1 MQTNSSRLRPM
12 HCRKIHFCTAKI
24 ALKIEGGIDTVGAH
38 HGLDILAA
46 HRLFHGVLLSRCPAA
61 ILLSVTLALLTA
73 KVNGRFVQSSAHILP
88 FLCHTHRRQGN
99 TAPRPAARAP
109 KRRDSPLRR
118 LFTNRLH
125 VVRSSNRQKPQDS
138 DKMVEKTVGFCV
150 LRRKI
155 VVFTNRA
162 DIFERSGIINL
173 CRKRNTHGCFP
184 FPQRGNDCI

>member
-1 MQTNSSRLRPM
+1 MQTNSSRLCPM

-73 KVNGRFVQSSAHILP
+73 KVNGRFIQNSAHILP
-88 FLCHTHRRQGN
+88 FLCHARRRQGN
-99 TAPRPAARAP
+99 TALRPAARAP
-109 KRRDSPLRR
+109 KRRDFPLRR

-125 VVRSSNRQKPQDS
+125 VVRSSNHQKLQGS
-138 DKMVEKTVGFCV
+138 DKMVKKTVGFCA
-150 LRRKI
+150 LRRKT
-155 VVFTNRA
+155 VVFTN
-162 DIFERSGIINL
+162 
-173 CRKRNTHGCFP
+173 
-184 FPQRGNDCI
+184 

>member
-1 MQTNSSRLRPM
+1 MQTNSLRLCPM
-12 HCRKIHFCTAKI
+12 HCRKIHFCTAII
-24 ALKIEGGIDTVGAH
+24 ALKIEGGIGTVGAH

-109 KRRDSPLRR
+109 KRRDPPPTFIHESSTRCSKFKPTKTPKVQIKWSKIPSVFVHYAEKS
-118 LFTNRLH
+118 LFLQIWLTFLKE
-125 VVRSSNRQKPQDS
+125 VV
-138 DKMVEKTVGFCV
+138 
-150 LRRKI
+150 
-155 VVFTNRA
+155 
-162 DIFERSGIINL
+162 
-173 CRKRNTHGCFP
+173 
-184 FPQRGNDCI
+184 

>member
-73 KVNGRFVQSSAHILP
+73 KVNGRFIQNSAHILP
-88 FLCHTHRRQGN
+88 FLCHARRQGN

-109 KRRDSPLRR
+109 KRRDSPYDVYSRIVYVLYEVQTAKNPKVQIKWSKRPSVFVHYAEKS
-118 LFTNRLH
+118 LFLQIGLTFLKE
-125 VVRSSNRQKPQDS
+125 VV
-138 DKMVEKTVGFCV
+138 
-150 LRRKI
+150 
-155 VVFTNRA
+155 
-162 DIFERSGIINL
+162 
-173 CRKRNTHGCFP
+173 
-184 FPQRGNDCI
+184 

>member
-61 ILLSVTLALLTA
+61 ISLSVTLALLTA
-73 KVNGRFVQSSAHILP
+73 KVNGRFVQNSAIILP
-88 FLCHTHRRQGN
+88 FLRHAYRRQGN
-99 TAPRPAARAP
+99 TALRPAARAP
-109 KRRDSPLRR
+109 KRRDSLLRR
-118 LFTNRLH
+118 LFTNRLRA
-125 VVRSSNRQKPQDS
+125 VRSSNHQKPQGS
-138 DKMVEKTVGFCV
+138 DKMVKKTVGFCA

-155 VVFTNRA
+155 VVFTNRT

-173 CRKRNTHGCFP
+173 SRKRNTRGCFP

>member
-1 MQTNSSRLRPM
+1 MQTNTLRLRPM
-12 HCRKIHFCTAKI
+12 HCRKFLFCAAKI
-24 ALKIEGGIDTVGAH
+24 ALVIEGGIDTVGAH

-73 KVNGRFVQSSAHILP
+73 KVNGRFIQNSAHILP
-88 FLCHTHRRQGN
+88 FLCHAHRQGN
-99 TAPRPAARAP
+99 TALRPAARAP

-118 LFTNRLH
+118 LFTNRLL
-125 VVRSSNRQKPQDS
+125 VVRSSNRQKPQGS
-138 DKMVEKTVGFCV
+138 DKMVEKTVGFCA
-150 LRRKI
+150 LRRKT
-155 VVFTNRA
+155 VVFTNHA

-173 CRKRNTHGCFP
+173 YRKRNTRGCFP

>member
-1 MQTNSSRLRPM
+1 MQTNSLRLRPM

-73 KVNGRFVQSSAHILP
+73 KVNGRFIQNSARILP

-109 KRRDSPLRR
+109 KRRDPPSDVYSRIVYVLYEVQTDKNPKVQIKWSKRPSVFVHYAEKQL
-118 LFTNRLH
+118 LLQIGLTFLKE
-125 VVRSSNRQKPQDS
+125 VV
-138 DKMVEKTVGFCV
+138 
-150 LRRKI
+150 
-155 VVFTNRA
+155 
-162 DIFERSGIINL
+162 
-173 CRKRNTHGCFP
+173 
-184 FPQRGNDCI
+184 

>member
-1 MQTNSSRLRPM
+1 MQTNSLRLRPM

-73 KVNGRFVQSSAHILP
+73 KVNGRFIQNSAHILP
-88 FLCHTHRRQGN
+88 FLCHARRRQGN

-109 KRRDSPLRR
+109 KRRDSPSDVYSRIVYTLYEVQTAKSPKVQIKWSKRPSVFVHYAEKQ
-118 LFTNRLH
+118 LLLQIGLIFLKE
-125 VVRSSNRQKPQDS
+125 VV
-138 DKMVEKTVGFCV
+138 
-150 LRRKI
+150 
-155 VVFTNRA
+155 
-162 DIFERSGIINL
+162 
-173 CRKRNTHGCFP
+173 
-184 FPQRGNDCI
+184 

>member
-61 ILLSVTLALLTA
+61 ISLSVTLALLTA
-73 KVNGRFVQSSAHILP
+73 KVNGRFVQNSAIILP
-88 FLCHTHRRQGN
+88 FLRHARRQGN

-109 KRRDSPLRR
+109 RRRDPPYDVYSRIVYVLYEVQTTKSPKVQIKWSKRPLVFVHYAEKP
-118 LFTNRLH
+118 LFLQIWLTLLKE
-125 VVRSSNRQKPQDS
+125 VV
-138 DKMVEKTVGFCV
+138 
-150 LRRKI
+150 
-155 VVFTNRA
+155 
-162 DIFERSGIINL
+162 
-173 CRKRNTHGCFP
+173 
-184 FPQRGNDCI
+184 

>member
-1 MQTNSSRLRPM
+1 M

-38 HGLDILAA
+38 HGLDILAV

-73 KVNGRFVQSSAHILP
+73 KVNGRFIQNSAHILP
-88 FLCHTHRRQGN
+88 FLRHATAVKGIPPRALRREHPN
-99 TAPRPAARAP
+99 AEI
-109 KRRDSPLRR
+109 PLRR
-118 LFTNRLH
+118 LFTNRLRA
-125 VVRSSNRQKPQDS
+125 VRSSNHQKPQGS
-138 DKMVEKTVGFCV
+138 DKMVKKTVGFCA
-150 LRRKI
+150 LRRKG
-155 VVFTNRA
+155 VVFTNKA

>member
-1 MQTNSSRLRPM
+1 M

-24 ALKIEGGIDTVGAH
+24 ALIIEGGIDTVGAH

-73 KVNGRFVQSSAHILP
+73 KVNGRFVQNSAHNLL
-88 FLCHTHRRQGN
+88 FSLSY
-99 TAPRPAARAP
+99 APPPREYRPAPCGESTQTQR
-109 KRRDSPLRR
+109 SSLRR

-125 VVRSSNRQKPQDS
+125 VVRSSNRQKPQGS
-138 DKMVEKTVGFCV
+138 DKMVEKTVGFCA

-173 CRKRNTHGCFP
+173 YRKRNTRGCFP
-184 FPQRGNDCI
+184 FPQRGNDFI